1 MVMTPGSIGASSVPL
16 PVLDKPKSIRFV
28 LSIFFYYQ
36 SSIKNK
42 LSGDSHK
49 GIWVIRDSVN
59 YISSPKEGIKSC
71 PVYGQQQGMNPA
83 QSQN

>member
-1 MVMTPGSIGASSVPL
+1 MVMTPGSIGALSAPL
-16 PVLDKPKSIRFV
+16 PVWDKPESIMFV
-28 LSIFFYYQ
+28 LSIFFYHQ

-49 GIWVIRDSVN
+49 GIRVIRDSVN

-71 PVYGQQQGMNPA
+71 PAYGQQQGMNPA
-83 QSQN
+83 QNQN